1 MPRTVTNDFR
11 AAPARRAATQDT
23 CSVNRSELLARTG
36 CLTVIRPPAP
46 PVKPAPGQPGSLSSY
61 VPALPEVFVA
71 IVDDGRILAF
81 NGHVDLGTGIRT
93 SLAQIVAEELDV
105 PAARVT
111 MVLGDTAATPNQGPT
126 IASATIQ
133 ISAAPLRCAAAQ
145 ARHALLALAAER
157 FGVDAAQL
165 RVDDGTISAVDRSGA
180 RRQASY
186 AELVAQRRI
195 ALTLD
200 PHTRTKDPAQY
211 RIVGRASPRVDLPA
225 KATGEL
231 TFVHDVRVPGMLHGR
246 VVRPP
251 YAGHDSGP
259 FVGASLLDVDRTS
272 VADVP
277 GLVAVVTIGD
287 FVGVVAEREEHA
299 IRAARQL
306 RVVWR
311 PHPPLPPLDDPAA
324 AIAAAPAQPRLL
336 LDEGDVEAAR
346 TLPDTLTLTRTYTWP
361 FQMHASI
368 GPSCAVADYRARG
381 DGRITVWSGTQN
393 PVSLRYDLATLVA
406 RDEADIDIV
415 RMEAAGCYG
424 RNGADDVCG
433 DALLL
438 SRAVGRPVR
447 VQLMRADEH
456 LWEPKGAGQQM
467 RVTGTVSRDG
477 RLVGYDFATRYP
489 SNDAPLLAALL
500 TGTIAPEPRVFE
512 MGDRTAVSPYVCAH
526 RRFVCEDLAPLV
538 RASWL
543 RGVSALPNSFA
554 HDAFVDECAALTG
567 VDPLAFRIRHLQ
579 DARDRTAACRG
590 RTRGLEAAR
599 APRSRS
605 GARRTRARHRVRA
618 LRAQPLSRFRRGVVR
633 VDRGAERRSRDR
645 RDSRRARDGRTGH
658 RHDDQSGRRAP
669 SDSRQCDPGAE
680 PHAEGARALRGRQGR
695 VARMG
700 ELSDPDLR
708 GSAGCRRRADAA
720 TGRTAARCRRIGIG
734 AGAGRGRE
742 RAVRRDR
749 RAVLRAAFY
758 AGNDSRRTARRRPLA
773 RGRGGRHARG
783 GRYRLAA
790 IRRDRGRR
798 EPNAPITRHS
808 APSSSIILR
817 SRNCSA
823 TRSPGFSV
831 PYVRSVT

>member
-1 MPRTVTNDFR
+1 M
-11 AAPARRAATQDT
+11 
-23 CSVNRSELLARTG
+23 NRSELLAHTG

-71 IVDDGRILAF
+71 ILDDGRILAF

-157 FGVDAAQL
+157 FGVDVERL
-165 RVDDGTISAVDRSGA
+165 NIDDGTISANGQTVTFA
-180 RRQASY
+180 A
-186 AELVAQRRI
+186 LVAARRI

-200 PHTRTKDPAQY
+200 LNTRTKDPAHY

-225 KATGEL
+225 KATGQL
-231 TFVHDVRVPGMLHGR
+231 TFVHDMRVPGMLHGR

-259 FVGASLLDVDRTS
+259 FVGTSLVDVDRAS

-277 GLVAVVTIGD
+277 GLVAVVALGD

-306 RVVWR
+306 RVTWR
-311 PHPPLPPLDDPAA
+311 PLPALPPLDAPAA
-324 AIAAAPAQPRLL
+324 AIAAAPATRRVL
-336 LDEGDVEAAR
+336 LDEGDVDAAR
-346 TLPDTLTLTRTYTWP
+346 TEPDTLTLSRTYAWP
-361 FQMHASI
+361 FQMHGSI
-368 GPSCAVADYRARG
+368 GPSCALADYRAPG

-406 RDEADIDIV
+406 RDEADIDVV

-447 VQLMRADEH
+447 VQLSRADEH
-456 LWEPKGAGQQM
+456 LWEPKGAGQSMQ
-467 RVTGTVSRDG
+467 VTGTVTRDG
-477 RLVGYDFATRYP
+477 RLLGYDFTTRYP

-500 TGTIAPEPRVFE
+500 TGALAPAPRVFE
-512 MGDRTAVSPYVCAH
+512 MGDRTAVSPYVSPH

-579 DARDRTAACRG
+579 DTRAIELLQAVAERAGWTPRVPRPLDQHDEHDERDEARLVRG
-590 RTRGLEAAR
+590 RGIAYARYVHSRFPGFGAAWSAWIVDLSVDR
-599 APRSRS
+599 VSGEIRIERVTVGQDTGTMINPDGVRHQIHGNVIQVLSR
-605 GARRTRARHRVRA
+605 TLKERVRFA
-618 LRAQPLSRFRRGVVR
+618 DGKVASREWASYPILTFAEVPDVDVVLM
-633 VDRGAERRSRDR
+633 
-645 RDSRRARDGRTGH
+645 
-658 RHDDQSGRRAP
+658 P
-669 SDSRQCDPGAE
+669 
-680 PHAEGARALRGRQGR
+680 RQGEPPLGAGESASVPGPAA
-695 VARMG
+695 VANALFDATGVRFYAPPFTPETVRAG
-700 ELSDPDLR
+700 LR
-708 GSAGCRRRADAA
+708 EAGRLMRADAA
-720 TGRTAARCRRIGIG
+720 
-734 AGAGRGRE
+734 
-742 RAVRRDR
+742 
-749 RAVLRAAFY
+749 
-758 AGNDSRRTARRRPLA
+758 
-773 RGRGGRHARG
+773 
-783 GRYRLAA
+783 
-790 IRRDRGRR
+790 
-798 EPNAPITRHS
+798 AP
-808 APSSSIILR
+808 
-817 SRNCSA
+817 
-823 TRSPGFSV
+823 
-831 PYVRSVT
+831 VTT

>member
-1 MPRTVTNDFR
+1 M
-11 AAPARRAATQDT
+11 
-23 CSVNRSELLARTG
+23 NRSELLARTG

-71 IVDDGRILAF
+71 ILDDGRILAF

-133 ISAAPLRCAAAQ
+133 ISATPLRCAAAQ

-157 FGVDAAQL
+157 FGVDVERL
-165 RVDDGTISAVDRSGA
+165 GIDDGTISVDGQAVTFA
-180 RRQASY
+180 A
-186 AELVAQRRI
+186 LVAARRI

-200 PHTRTKDPAQY
+200 LNTRTKDPAHY

-225 KATGEL
+225 KATGQL
-231 TFVHDVRVPGMLHGR
+231 TFVHDMRVPGMLHGR

-259 FVGASLLDVDRTS
+259 FVGTSLVDVDRAS

-277 GLVAVVTIGD
+277 GLVAVVALGD
-287 FVGVVAEREEHA
+287 FVGVVAKREEYA

-306 RVVWR
+306 RVTWR
-311 PHPPLPPLDDPAA
+311 PLPALPPLDAPAA
-324 AIAAAPAQPRLL
+324 AIAAAPATRRVL
-336 LDEGDVEAAR
+336 LDEGDVDAAR
-346 TLPDTLTLTRTYTWP
+346 TEPDTLTLSRTYAWP
-361 FQMHASI
+361 FQMHGSI
-368 GPSCAVADYRARG
+368 GPSCALADYRAPG

-406 RDEADIDIV
+406 RDEADVDVV

-447 VQLMRADEH
+447 VQLSRADEH
-456 LWEPKGAGQQM
+456 LWEPKGAGQSMQ
-467 RVTGTVSRDG
+467 VTGTVTRDG
-477 RLVGYDFATRYP
+477 RLLGYDFTTRYP

-500 TGTIAPEPRVFE
+500 TGAIAPAPRVFE
-512 MGDRTAVSPYVCAH
+512 MGDRTAVSPYVSPH
-526 RRFVCEDLAPLV
+526 RRFVSEDLAPLV

-579 DARDRTAACRG
+579 DTRAIELLQAVAERAGWTPRVPRPPDERDQHDEARLVRG
-590 RTRGLEAAR
+590 RGIAYARYVHSRFPGFGAAWSAWIVDLSIDR
-599 APRSRS
+599 VSGEVRIDRVTVGQDTGTMINPDGVRHQIHGNVIQVLSR
-605 GARRTRARHRVRA
+605 TLKERVRFA
-618 LRAQPLSRFRRGVVR
+618 DGKVASREWASYPILTFAEVPDVDVVLM
-633 VDRGAERRSRDR
+633 
-645 RDSRRARDGRTGH
+645 
-658 RHDDQSGRRAP
+658 P
-669 SDSRQCDPGAE
+669 
-680 PHAEGARALRGRQGR
+680 RQGEPPLGAGESASVPGPAA
-695 VARMG
+695 VANALFDATGVRFYAPPFTPETVRAG
-700 ELSDPDLR
+700 LR
-708 GSAGCRRRADAA
+708 EAGRLMRADAA
-720 TGRTAARCRRIGIG
+720 
-734 AGAGRGRE
+734 
-742 RAVRRDR
+742 
-749 RAVLRAAFY
+749 
-758 AGNDSRRTARRRPLA
+758 
-773 RGRGGRHARG
+773 
-783 GRYRLAA
+783 
-790 IRRDRGRR
+790 
-798 EPNAPITRHS
+798 AP
-808 APSSSIILR
+808 
-817 SRNCSA
+817 
-823 TRSPGFSV
+823 
-831 PYVRSVT
+831 VTT